1 MAGACSRWL
10 SCRSEQP
17 ARRRNHLDTCAMK
30 GRGTLVMSITII
42 SSGRSERP
50 VPVPGNAVTVAHVN
64 PQLKLVSGTLRSD
77 RSDWY
82 EEPLEKGVKLI
93 LIQSGELR
101 CWIPGQPEQRM
112 KGPSLC
118 LIANDIDCTTRQIY
132 ATHTPLH
139 YTIVQ
144 LGPEVMAGDGALL
157 PSELHPD
164 GGDPRMVS
172 CAPTKALRALSAQI
186 ATCTLEG
193 SARDFYLA
201 GKALELTALSA
212 HMLSTASSSAVA
224 PIRLNPSD
232 VDRIYAA
239 RDLLLRDLQTPP
251 SLEGLASQVGTNA
264 RKLSAGFQHVLG
276 TSVFSFLTEARL
288 LAAHQMLCDEEAS
301 VSTVA
306 YRVGYSPAHFSVA
319 FRKRFGISPSE
330 IRQGGTLAHPRMPS
344 SPRIAVN

>member
-1 MAGACSRWL
+1 
-10 SCRSEQP
+10 
-17 ARRRNHLDTCAMK
+17 
-30 GRGTLVMSITII
+30 MSITII

-50 VPVPGNAVTVAHVN
+50 VSLPGNAVKVAHVN
-64 PQLKLVSGTLRSD
+64 PQLKLLSGTLRSD
-77 RSDWY
+77 HADWF

-118 LIANDIDCTTRQIY
+118 LIANDIDCTSRQIY
-132 ATHTPLH
+132 APHTPLT

-144 LGPEVMAGDGALL
+144 LGPEVMAGDSALL
-157 PSELHPD
+157 PAELLPD

-186 ATCTLEG
+186 ATCTLQG

-201 GKALELTALSA
+201 GKALELAALSA
-212 HMLSTASSSAVA
+212 HMLSTPRTSTTAQ
-224 PIRLNPSD
+224 IRIHPSD
-232 VDRIYAA
+232 VDRIYGA
-239 RDLLLRDLQTPP
+239 RDLLLRDLQSPP

-276 TSVFSFLTEARL
+276 TSVFGFLTEARL
-288 LAAHQMLCDEEAS
+288 QAAHQMLCDEEAS

-319 FRKRFGISPSE
+319 FRKRFGISPSD
-330 IRQGGTLAHPRMPS
+330 IRQGGTVAHPRSGPVS
-344 SPRIAVN
+344 QFAAN